1 MPPPKRQKRQRDER
15 RHRGGSGSGS
25 DTGGSEGEGSTPP
38 PPIKRRPLDPEIRDD
53 STSCQLQEIAGTCV
67 QAAHMLNAAS
77 RRLEQMAKVLTS
89 NLYHVPRARI
99 VQNLNPTYKLSFVN
113 SLSDQIF
120 TKREIRA
127 ADGALIKIII
137 TGDDSNQQSSISSRL
152 GSSRIKFVVL
162 DGDFN
167 LNNHEVWTSEEFC
180 NHIVRPRDKVGVVLT
195 GDLELKLK
203 NGEAYLENAIFADNS
218 RFTRSGK
225 FRLGVRLIDDL
236 GERVQE
242 GITEP
247 FVVKDR
253 RGEEYKKRKIPKL
266 DDEVWRLQKIA
277 KGGVFH
283 EALKRCG
290 IHTVKHLLWLY
301 YKDEKALRNILRS
314 APPLV
319 WTTIIDHAKKCD
331 PGRALYSHLIE
342 DKDIRLYFSSVGQ
355 IVGATIA
362 NQYNGFDDIYLT
374 QNKALLQQ
382 WSRDA
387 YECATNREP
396 DYEMYN
402 NEPRPIAS
410 GAFQGLI
417 TTPGSTSTEPTDQL
431 DSSKNNNFS
440 GSLSQ
445 QWPLPSSHENNDV
458 TDEPYDETIGSLA
471 LDQGAVTMDQG
482 SDQMPLGNDNSSLFE
497 WGQEQRAASQCASPT
512 SQSIQSEPPHISME
526 NIFRDID
533 MPEILYNW
541 EQNQLWQ
548 NIFDDD
554 MAQFLYAPNVSEMS
568 ADAGCSM
575 TKLAS
580 CRRWLKLATLVK
592 SMAMLRACR
601 SKARS

>member
-1 MPPPKRQKRQRDER
+1 MPPKRQKRPRE
-15 RHRGGSGSGS
+15 GG
-25 DTGGSEGEGSTPP
+25 GGDNEGEGSTPP
-38 PPIKRRPLDPEIRDD
+38 MSVKRRPLDPEVRDD
-53 STSCQLQEIAGTCV
+53 CSSNQLQEIASTCV

-77 RRLEQMAKVLTS
+77 RRLEEVAKVLTS
-89 NLYHVPRARI
+89 NLNRVPGARI
-99 VQNLNPTYKLSFVN
+99 VQNLNPTYKLSFAN

-127 ADGALIKIII
+127 ANGALIKITIA
-137 TGDDSNQQSSISSRL
+137 GGDSNQQSSISSPRL
-152 GSSRIKFVVL
+152 CSSRIKIVVL

-167 LNNHEVWTSEEFC
+167 ADNHDVWTSEEFC

-242 GITEP
+242 GIIEP

-253 RGEEYKKRKIPKL
+253 RGEEYKKREIPKL

-290 IHTVKHLLWLY
+290 IYTVKHFLRLY
-301 YKDEKALRNILRS
+301 YKDEKALRQILRS

-319 WTTIIDHAKKCD
+319 WTTIVDHAKKCD

-342 DKDIRLYFSSVGQ
+342 GKDIRLYFSSVGR

-362 NQYNGFDDIYLT
+362 NQYHGFGDVYLT
-374 QNKALLQQ
+374 QNKALLEQ
-382 WSRDA
+382 WSKDA
-387 YECATNREP
+387 YECMMTNREP

-402 NEPRPIAS
+402 NEPRPIDS

-417 TTPGSTSTEPTDQL
+417 TPGSTSTEPTDKIIHETDQPG
-431 DSSKNNNFS
+431 SSNNNNFS

-445 QWPLPSSHENNDV
+445 QWPMLSSHENNDV
-458 TDEPYDETIGSLA
+458 TDESYDETMGSLA

-482 SDQMPLGNDNSSLFE
+482 GDQMPLGNDDSSLFQ
-497 WGQEQRAASQCASPT
+497 WDQEQRTASCCASPT
-512 SQSIQSEPPHISME
+512 SQSIQSVPPHISME
-526 NIFRDID
+526 NIFSDID
-533 MPEILYNW
+533 MSEILYNM
-541 EQNQLWQ
+541 EQNQLWE
-548 NIFDDD
+548 NIFDDS
-554 MAQFLYAPNVSEMS
+554 MAPFFCATNVSKMS
-568 ADAGCSM
+568 ADDAGCSM

>member
-1 MPPPKRQKRQRDER
+1 MPPKRR
-15 RHRGGSGSGS
+15 REGGG
-25 DTGGSEGEGSTPP
+25 DSEGEGSTPP
-38 PPIKRRPLDPEIRDD
+38 KSLKRRPLDPEVRDD
-53 STSCQLQEIAGTCV
+53 CSSSQLQEIASTCV

-77 RRLEQMAKVLTS
+77 RRLEEVAKVLTS
-89 NLYHVPRARI
+89 NLNRVPGARI
-99 VQNLNPTYKLSFVN
+99 VQNLNPTYKLSFAN

-127 ADGALIKIII
+127 ADGALIKITIA
-137 TGDDSNQQSSISSRL
+137 GGDSNQQSSISSPRL
-152 GSSRIKFVVL
+152 GSSRIKIVVL

-167 LNNHEVWTSEEFC
+167 ADNHEVWTSEEFC

-242 GITEP
+242 GITKP

-253 RGEEYKKRKIPKL
+253 RGEEYKKREIPKL

-290 IHTVKHLLWLY
+290 IHTVKHFLRLY
-301 YKDEKALRNILRS
+301 YTDEKALRHILRS

-319 WTTIIDHAKKCD
+319 WTTIVDHAKKCD

-342 DKDIRLYFSSVGQ
+342 GKGIRLYFSAVGR

-362 NQYNGFDDIYLT
+362 NQYNGFDDVYLT
-374 QNKALLQQ
+374 QNKALLEQ
-382 WSRDA
+382 WSKDA
-387 YECATNREP
+387 YECMMSNREP

-402 NEPRPIAS
+402 SEPRPIDY

-417 TTPGSTSTEPTDQL
+417 TPGSTSTEPIDKIIHETDQP
-431 DSSKNNNFS
+431 DSSNNNNFS

-445 QWPLPSSHENNDV
+445 QWPIFSSHENNDV
-458 TDEPYDETIGSLA
+458 TDESYDETMGSLA
-471 LDQGAVTMDQG
+471 LDQGAVIMDQG
-482 SDQMPLGNDNSSLFE
+482 SDQMPLGNDDSSLFQ
-497 WGQEQRAASQCASPT
+497 WDQEQRTASQCASPT
-512 SQSIQSEPPHISME
+512 SQSIQSVPPHISME

-533 MPEILYNW
+533 MSEIFYNM
-541 EQNQLWQ
+541 EQNQLWE
-548 NIFDDD
+548 NIFDDS
-554 MAQFLYAPNVSEMS
+554 MAPFFYAPNVSKMS
-568 ADAGCSM
+568 ADTGCSM